1 MEVVSK
7 MNNSGMDLNIEPDET
22 KWLTG
27 IWCMDYY
34 ILIFYEN
41 IAPTYKS
48 KADSI
53 DTKRHL
59 NRHVNKLESESYL
72 EVCVF

>member
-1 MEVVSK
+1 
-7 MNNSGMDLNIEPDET
+7 
-22 KWLTG
+22 
-27 IWCMDYY
+27 MDYY
-34 ILIFYEN
+34 ILVFYEN